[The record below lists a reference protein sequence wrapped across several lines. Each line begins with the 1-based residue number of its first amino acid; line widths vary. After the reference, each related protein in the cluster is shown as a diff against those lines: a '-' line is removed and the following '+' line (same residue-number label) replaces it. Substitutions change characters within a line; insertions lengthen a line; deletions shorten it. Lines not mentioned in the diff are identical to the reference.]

1 MSCRLFAD
9 ENGQLSGAPAVGQLR
24 QAITRPL
31 AAAAVPEVPVWLDS
45 PGRAGR
51 GRIAP
56 EERGLGAV
64 HQAVLRLFVHTGAV
78 PDISSLAEH
87 AAPFEAPLVLDE
99 LAAGDFLC
107 LDQVGQ
113 ITAAYPFSALP
124 TRHRVT
130 MSGAA
135 TVFAM
140 CAIDALGISA
150 MTSLP
155 VLIESTDPSAGTQ
168 ITVTVDGAT
177 STWDPATTVV

>member
-1 MSCRLFAD
+1 VGGEDPFAAPGQPTSMSCRLFTD
-9 ENGQLSGAPAVGQLR
+9 ENGQLSGAPSVGQLR
-24 QAITRPL
+24 QVIRKCL
-31 AAAAVPEVPVWLDS
+31 AAAAPPEVPAWLDS
-45 PGRAGR
+45 LGRAER

-56 EERGLGAV
+56 EERGLRTV
-64 HQAVLRLFVHTGAV
+64 HQAVLRSFVHTGAA

-87 AAPFEAPLVLDE
+87 AAPFEAPQVLGE
-99 LAAGDFLC
+99 PAVGDFWC

-124 TRHRVT
+124 TRYRVT

-150 MTSLP
+150 MTSLC
-155 VLIESTDPSAGTQ
+155 
-168 ITVTVDGAT
+168 
-177 STWDPATTVV
+177 